1 MSAVWL
7 VEFDAMPRV
16 ENKVPLSVRV
26 QLLPSVSRMT
36 NRRLPDSVSMTAEMF
51 CGDSVAV
58 PLMIAAI
65 FSKVLPAT
73 YAAFTPV
80 GVLSRKFRER
90 AKLKCYGAG
99 VLRHSCE
106 ICILD
111 GIT

>member
-1 MSAVWL
+1 M
-7 VEFDAMPRV
+7 
-16 ENKVPLSVRV
+16 
-26 QLLPSVSRMT
+26 
-36 NRRLPDSVSMTAEMF
+36 
-51 CGDSVAV
+51 

-73 YAAFTPV
+73 YAAITPV
-80 GVLSRKFRER
+80 VVLNRKFRER

-106 ICILD
+106 ICIFD